1 MAYGVDVIMKNY
13 EILINFLNTRERLKR
28 IVLNVDDELP

>member
-13 EILINFLNTRERLKR
+13 EISINFLNTRERLKR